1 MIVTPHQILFGLSNQ
16 GQLDGQDMRYIRGS
30 REMYAGF

>member
-16 GQLDGQDMRYIRGS
+16 GQLDGQGMRSIRGS
-30 REMYAGF
+30 TAK